1 MAEDQ
6 EQLSKREL
14 RRELAVALAKEHGL
28 RTANLPLNELVVLV
42 FKHGLSALSQ
52 DLG

>member
-28 RTANLPLNELVVLV
+28 RTAQLSMNELVVLV
-42 FKHGLSALSQ
+42 LRYGISALSQ
-52 DLG
+52 DL